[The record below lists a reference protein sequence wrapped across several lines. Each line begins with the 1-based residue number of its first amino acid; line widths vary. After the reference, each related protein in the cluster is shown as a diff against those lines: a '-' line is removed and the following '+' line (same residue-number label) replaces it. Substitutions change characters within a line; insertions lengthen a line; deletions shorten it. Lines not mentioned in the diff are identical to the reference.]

1 MVQIIVGYKIM
12 HTSLF
17 KNTFMTAFAVLL
29 FSCGDNTSESGPDLS
44 AVAETDLAF
53 FTKSYNQ
60 CNINNTLFD
69 CNCIAR
75 LYVDHRSSS
84 YSKYKDTYESNI
96 KPKLET
102 DVSTLSATLEEKTK
116 NHSDPRII
124 ESMAEDLGRLKVRLT
139 RGMDDIDNFEM
150 PLLPIGATD
159 QCKLDQNS

>member
-1 MVQIIVGYKIM
+1 M
-12 HTSLF
+12 HTSLC
-17 KNTFMTAFAVLL
+17 KYAFITPFAILL
-29 FSCGDNTSESGPDLS
+29 LSCDDNPSKSGPDLS
-44 AVAETDLAF
+44 TAAETDRAF

-84 YSKYKDTYESNI
+84 YSEYENTYESNI
-96 KPKLET
+96 KPKLKT
-102 DVSTLSATLEEKTK
+102 DTSTLSATLEEKTK

-124 ESMAEDLGRLKVRLT
+124 ENMTEDLNRLKERLA
-139 RGMDDIDNFEM
+139 RGMDDIDSFEM

-159 QCKLDQNS
+159 QCKLNHGS